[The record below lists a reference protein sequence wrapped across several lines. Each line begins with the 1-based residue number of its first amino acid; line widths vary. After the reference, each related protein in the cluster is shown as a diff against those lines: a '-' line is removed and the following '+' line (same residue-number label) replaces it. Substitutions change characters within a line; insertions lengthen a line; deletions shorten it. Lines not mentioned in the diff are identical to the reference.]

1 MLSALDRRGHGL
13 YHVPQEDHDPLR
25 TTDPMKTPSSCGE
38 AYKVLVKHFGTED
51 LAELSRL
58 SKVSRSTL
66 AYWRSCPGA
75 RMRKNGRAHLQ
86 RIFAEED
93 GGRGDHRRKAGDPGL
108 AQLLDMFQEV
118 RDLLARIEQRLMGR
132 YS

>member
-1 MLSALDRRGHGL
+1 
-13 YHVPQEDHDPLR
+13 
-25 TTDPMKTPSSCGE
+25 MKIPPSCGE

-86 RIFAEED
+86 RIFDDSEAGRNTATRRAARRNLMSGLSAECE
-93 GGRGDHRRKAGDPGL
+93 RSL
-108 AQLLDMFQEV
+108 
-118 RDLLARIEQRLMGR
+118 RL
-132 YS
+132 S